1 MASTIEKIIAN
12 TFLDLANGLE
22 SGHIGKRP
30 KIALT
35 GLGSELGEINCVDG
49 AKNGAAQGVDVC
61 YLGLGTSSSFETIP
75 CEDETVCHATMESML
90 KKGAIDGVVTMHYP
104 FPIGVST
111 IGKTIVPATGKPMYL
126 ASTTG
131 TSATDRVESMV
142 RNTIAG
148 ISVAKACGI
157 QNPTVGILNIDGANA
172 CEAIL
177 KKLQSNGLDI
187 HFASS
192 NRADGGC
199 IMRGNDMLTG
209 AADIMVMDSLTGNVI
224 SKIFSSFT
232 SGGSC
237 ETSGWGYGPGI
248 GPDFDSLIMIVSRA
262 SGSTVIGNAMS
273 FAHELVQGGWIEHKN
288 KLFLQAKKAG
298 MENILTERKANS
310 KKPTG
315 ETVITAPP
323 KEIVTATISGIDV
336 IDLEDA
342 TQALWQISIYA
353 QSAMGCTGPIVLVSE
368 ANLEQATAK
377 LKELGFVQE

>member
-1 MASTIEKIIAN
+1 MSSNIEKIIAN
-12 TFLDLANGLE
+12 TFLELANGLD
-22 SGHIGKRP
+22 SGYIGKRP

-35 GLGSELGEINCVDG
+35 GLGSELGEQNSVDG
-49 AKNGAAQGVDVC
+49 ASNAVAQGVDVC
-61 YLGLGTSSSFETIP
+61 YLGKGTSENFKTTQ
-75 CEDETVCHATMESML
+75 CDDEVACHETMETML
-90 KKGAIDGVVTMHYP
+90 KNGEIDGVVTMHFP

-131 TSATDRVESMV
+131 TSATERVESMV

-157 QNPTVGILNIDGANA
+157 KNPTVGILNVDGANA

-177 KKLQSNGLDI
+177 KKLQSNGLEI
-187 HFASS
+187 NFASS

-237 ETSGWGYGPGI
+237 ETIGWGYGPGI
-248 GPDFDSLIMIVSRA
+248 GDEFNELIMIVSRA
-262 SGSTVIGNAMS
+262 SGSTVIGNAM
-273 FAHELVQGGWIEHKN
+273 AYANELVQGNWIEHKN
-288 KLFLQAKKAG
+288 NLFQQAKKAG
-298 MENILTERKANS
+298 MEKLLDERKANN
-310 KKPTG
+310 KKPTQ
-315 ETVITAPP
+315 EAAVVAPP
-323 KEIVTATISGIDV
+323 TEIVTSTISGIDV

-342 TQALWQISIYA
+342 TQALWQINIYA
-353 QSAMGCTGPIVLVSE
+353 QSAMGCTGPIILVSD
-368 ANLEQATAK
+368 ANRENATMK
-377 LKELGFVQE
+377 LKELGFIQE